1 MEQKK
6 ACMAALVKSIVGF
19 VFLLWLLL
27 MPLDLGDG
35 IESMIGMHI
44 AYAGSILSIGEGS
57 GDSAGTILSV
67 LFAAAFLIVWVI
79 FFIQRLF
86 GLVRVLRWSKHPE
99 KVNLKKMKEICGF
112 ADAIMLV
119 ILFVLA
125 YYHFLLLSMQ
135 SAANYMVI
143 ALTLALAVAVIVL
156 GVRAKGMVKKAFAPA
171 PAAAPEAPE
180 AAQ

>member
-44 AYAGSILSIGEGS
+44 AYARMVLSLGEGN
-57 GDSAGTILSV
+57 GAGTILTV
-67 LFAAAFLIVWVI
+67 LFAAAFLIAWVI
-79 FFIQRLF
+79 FFIQRLL
-86 GLVRVLRWSKHPE
+86 GLVRVLRWLNSPE
-99 KVNLKKMKEICGF
+99 KVNLKKMKEACGF
-112 ADAIMLV
+112 ADAIMLFV
-119 ILFVLA
+119 LFLLA
-125 YYHFLLLSMQ
+125 YYYLLLLSMEFAFNY
-135 SAANYMVI
+135 AAI
-143 ALTLALAVAVIVL
+143 ALTLVFLVAVIVL
-156 GVRAKGMVKKAFAPA
+156 GIRAKRLVKKAFTPASAPA
-171 PAAAPEAPE
+171 SEAPE

>member
-44 AYAGSILSIGEGS
+44 AYARMVLSLGEGN
-57 GDSAGTILSV
+57 GAGTILTV
-67 LFAAAFLIVWVI
+67 LFAAAFLIAWVI
-79 FFIQRLF
+79 FFIQRLL
-86 GLVRVLRWSKHPE
+86 GLVRVLRWLNSPE
-99 KVNLKKMKEICGF
+99 KVNLKKMKEACGF
-112 ADAIMLV
+112 ADAIMLFV
-119 ILFVLA
+119 LFLLA
-125 YYHFLLLSMQ
+125 YYYLLLLSG
-135 SAANYMVI
+135 AAFNYAAI
-143 ALTLALAVAVIVL
+143 ALTLVFLVAVIVL
-156 GVRAKGMVKKAFAPA
+156 GIRAKRLVKKAFTPALAPA
-171 PAAAPEAPE
+171 SEVPE

>member
-112 ADAIMLV
+112 ADAIMLFV
-119 ILFVLA
+119 LFLLA
-125 YYHFLLLSMQ
+125 YYYLLLLSG
-135 SAANYMVI
+135 AAFNYAAI
-143 ALTLALAVAVIVL
+143 ALTLVFLVAVIVL
-156 GVRAKGMVKKAFAPA
+156 GIRAKRLVKKAFTPALAPA
-171 PAAAPEAPE
+171 SEVPE